1 MSLTAKSSTDKENI
15 KALFRNYTGLVL
27 LQDHAKPSN
36 YTEVVNAIHDRFET
50 KEQNHLLCADFNQ
63 TATSTD
69 SESKMVKL
77 QALRDQQA
85 TTLAATTGTKTTKT
99 TTSKSST
106 AGIEQTAADVAVKQE
121 PSAYHQLGIKSA
133 DQWHSPESYSLTR

>member
-1 MSLTAKSSTDKENI
+1 MSLTAKPSTDKENI

-69 SESKMVKL
+69 SESKMEKL
-77 QALRDQQA
+77 QTLRDQQA
-85 TTLAATTGTKTTKT
+85 AALAATTATKTTKPT
-99 TTSKSST
+99 ASKSSSSS
-106 AGIEQTAADVAVKQE
+106 AAAAIEEAKIDAVVKQE
-121 PSAYHQLGIKSA
+121 PIAYHQLGIM
-133 DQWHSPESYSLTR
+133 DQEC